1 MLVIDS
7 ALLDTFAAPFLAAE
21 LHSRPMLVTDSAL
34 FDTFAASFLAAE
46 LHSRPM
52 LVTDSALLDMFAAP
66 FLAAEFAFAFTRT
79 PLLVMPHAYDPP
91 CMMTQVRMPNR

>member
-1 MLVIDS
+1 MLDTDSACLDLIFAPVLFAALHSRPMLVTDS

-34 FDTFAASFLAAE
+34 FDMFAAS
-46 LHSRPM
+46 
-52 LVTDSALLDMFAAP
+52 